1 MKLEPQQ
8 MFPLLRHFSVTSL
21 IAVVATTTL
30 LGALHDQVER
40 SQLLDLGESN
50 HVALTHTFANSL
62 LPEYRQLS
70 TAAKPLETEA
80 LRSYPGI
87 AEMHQSV
94 IRTMRHTRVVK
105 VKLYDLDGRTI
116 FSTDPSQIGKN
127 NKENAGFLAA
137 ANGRPMSE
145 LTHRERFSA
154 FDKEIV
160 DRDLLSSYVALQADK
175 DSPVEGVLEVYSDVT
190 DWVQYIEKQARLLTI
205 ATVVSLCLLYGML
218 YIIVHRADRLIRAQ
232 YEKLQ
237 ESEAEQRIA
246 ATVFESQVPQ
256 LVTDA
261 NSVIVRVNKAFTECA
276 GYSAEELIGR
286 KPSILKSDH
295 HDAAFYRAMWQAI
308 LNTGAWQ
315 GEIWDR
321 RKNGEIYPKFLTIS
335 AVRNASGNIT
345 HYVGTHFD
353 ITERKKID
361 EQIRTLAFYDGLTGL
376 PNRSLLVERIQH
388 ALALNVRNK
397 QSLALMFID
406 LDHFKQVN
414 DTLGHAA
421 GDSLLKEVAQRLQS
435 CVRQCDT
442 VSRWGGDEFIIMLE
456 SLDPNSHNARTQL
469 TEIGNKILAEF
480 ARPFLIEG
488 QHFSHTASIGA
499 TLLGE
504 SLTTID
510 DLLEQADGAMYV
522 AKEKGRNTFILF
534 ERQLASAT

>member
-1 MKLEPQQ
+1 MKPEPQQ
-8 MFPLLRHFSVTSL
+8 LFPLLKHFSLTSL
-21 IAVVATTTL
+21 IAVVVTTAL

-70 TAAKPLETEA
+70 AAAKPLETEA
-80 LRSYPGI
+80 LRSHPGI
-87 AEMHQSV
+87 AEMRQSV

-116 FSTDPSQIGKN
+116 FSTDPAQIGKI
-127 NKENAGFLAA
+127 NKDNGGFVAA
-137 ANGRPMSE
+137 ASGRPSSE

-160 DRDLLSSYVALQADK
+160 HRDLLSSYVALQADK

-190 DWVQYIEKQARLLTI
+190 DWVQYIDQQARLLTI
-205 ATVVSLCLLYGML
+205 ATVISLCLLYGVL

-261 NSVIVRVNKAFTECA
+261 DSVIVRVNKAFAECA
-276 GYSAEELIGR
+276 GYTAEELIGR

-295 HDAAFYRAMWQAI
+295 HDEAFYRAMWQTI
-308 LNTGAWQ
+308 QNTGAWQ

-321 RKNGEIYPKFLTIS
+321 RKNGEIYPKLLTIS
-335 AVRNASGNIT
+335 AVRDGAGHIT

-353 ITERKKID
+353 ITERKKAD

-376 PNRSLLVERIQH
+376 PNRSLLLERIQH
-388 ALALNVRNK
+388 ALALNLRN
-397 QSLALMFID
+397 QQNLALMFID
-406 LDHFKQVN
+406 MDHFKQVN

-421 GDSLLKEVAQRLQS
+421 GDALLQEVAQRLQS

-456 SLDPNSHNARTQL
+456 SLDSDAEKARSQL
-469 TEIGNKILAEF
+469 TDIGNKILAEF
-480 ARPFLIEG
+480 TRPFLIEG
-488 QHFSHTASIGA
+488 QAFSYTASIGA
-499 TLLGE
+499 TLFGG
-504 SLTTID
+504 SLSTID
-510 DLLEQADGAMYV
+510 NLLKRADEAMYS
-522 AKEKGRNTFILF
+522 AKENGRNTFMLF
-534 ERQLASAT
+534 D